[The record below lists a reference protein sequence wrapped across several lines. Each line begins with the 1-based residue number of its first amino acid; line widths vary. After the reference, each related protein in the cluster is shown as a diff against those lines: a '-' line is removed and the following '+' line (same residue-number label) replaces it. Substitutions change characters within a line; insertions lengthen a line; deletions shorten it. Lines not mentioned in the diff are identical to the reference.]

1 MFKKGLAEV
10 LGTFFLV
17 FIGTGTA
24 VLVGDTVGVLGIGL
38 AFGLSIMVAANTVGN
53 VSGAHLNPAVSLA
66 FYINKRMSLKE
77 LGVYVVAQLVGA
89 ILGSTLLRT
98 LLTMTDRGTDN
109 LAQTTYS
116 EITTAGAFIVEAL
129 LTFIVVFVVLSVTS
143 KNMGTSYNGLAIGL
157 TLTML
162 HFIGVPLTG
171 MSVNPVRSIS
181 PAIFVGGDAMSQL
194 WLYILAPLVGGLV
207 AAFVAKYLLNS
218 EEK

>member
-1 MFKKGLAEV
+1 MLKKGLAEV

-24 VLVGDTVGVLGIGL
+24 VLVGDSVGALGIGL
-38 AFGLSIMVAANTVGN
+38 AFGLAIMVSANTVGT

-66 FYINKRMSLKE
+66 MFVNKRMTLNE
-77 LGVYVVAQLVGA
+77 LITYVVAQLVGA
-89 ILGSTLLRT
+89 ILGSALLRT
-98 LLTMTDRGTDN
+98 LLTMTDLGTDN

-116 EITTAGAFIVEAL
+116 SITATGAFIVEAL
-129 LTFIVVFVVLSVTS
+129 LTFILVFVVLSVTS
-143 KNMGTSYNGLAIGL
+143 KKGSTSYNGLAIGL

-194 WLYILAPLVGGLV
+194 WLYILAPLVGGLI
-207 AAFVAKYLLNS
+207 AAFVAKYLLDS
-218 EEK
+218 EAN

>member
-1 MFKKGLAEV
+1 MLKKGLAEV

-38 AFGLSIMVAANTVGN
+38 AFGLSIMAAANTVGN

-129 LTFIVVFVVLSVTS
+129 LTFILVFVVLSVTS

>member
-129 LTFIVVFVVLSVTS
+129 LTFILVFVVLSVTS

-207 AAFVAKYLLNS
+207 AAVVAKYLLNS

>member
-24 VLVGDTVGVLGIGL
+24 VLVGDTVGVFGIGL

-53 VSGAHLNPAVSLA
+53 ISGAHLNPAVSLA
-66 FYINKRMSLKE
+66 MFINKRMSLNE
-77 LGVYVVAQLVGA
+77 MLTYFAAQLIGA
-89 ILGSTLLRT
+89 ILGSSVLRMLLS
-98 LLTMTDRGTDN
+98 MTDRGTDN

-116 EITTAGAFIVEAL
+116 EISTAGAFIVEAL
-129 LTFIVVFVVLSVTS
+129 LTFILVFVVLSVTS
-143 KNMGTSYNGLAIGL
+143 KKGETSYNGLAIGL

-171 MSVNPVRSIS
+171 MSVNPVRSIA
-181 PAIFVGGDAMSQL
+181 PALFVGGDAMSQL
-194 WLYILAPLVGGLV
+194 WLYIAAPLVGGIL
-207 AAFVAKYLLNS
+207 AAVVAKALLNT
-218 EEK
+218 EEN

>member
-1 MFKKGLAEV
+1 MLKKGLAEV

-129 LTFIVVFVVLSVTS
+129 LTFILVFVVLSVTS

>member
-38 AFGLSIMVAANTVGN
+38 AFGLAIMVAANTVGTI
-53 VSGAHLNPAVSLA
+53 SGAHLNPAVSLA
-66 FYINKRMSLKE
+66 MFINKRMSLNE
-77 LGVYVVAQLVGA
+77 MLTYFGAQLIGA
-89 ILGSTLLRT
+89 ILGSSLLRM
-98 LLTMTDRGTDN
+98 LLTMTDLGTDN

-116 EITTAGAFIVEAL
+116 EISTAGAFIVEVL
-129 LTFIVVFVVLSVTS
+129 LTFILVFVILSVTS
-143 KNMGTSYNGLAIGL
+143 KKGQTSYNGLTIGL

-171 MSVNPVRSIS
+171 MSANPVRSIS

-194 WLYILAPLVGGLV
+194 WLYILAPLVGGV
-207 AAFVAKYLLNS
+207 IAAFVAKYLLDT
-218 EEK
+218 EEN

>member
-38 AFGLSIMVAANTVGN
+38 AFGLSIMVSANTVGT

-66 FYINKRMSLKE
+66 MFINKRMSLQE
-77 LGVYVVAQLVGA
+77 MLTYFAAQLVGA
-89 ILGSTLLRT
+89 ILGSGLLRM
-98 LLTMTDRGTDN
+98 LLSMTDLGTDN

-116 EITTAGAFIVEAL
+116 DISTAGAFIVEAL
-129 LTFIVVFVVLSVTS
+129 LTFILVFVVLSVTS
-143 KNMGTSYNGLAIGL
+143 KKGETSYNGLAIGL

-181 PAIFVGGDAMSQL
+181 PAIFVFLYAMSQL
-194 WLYILAPLVGGLV
+194 WLYILAPLVGGII
-207 AAFVAKYLLNS
+207 AAFVAKFLLNT
-218 EEK
+218 EEN

>member
-38 AFGLSIMVAANTVGN
+38 AFGLSIMVSANTVGTI
-53 VSGAHLNPAVSLA
+53 SGAHLNPAVSLA
-66 FYINKRMSLKE
+66 MFINKRMSLQE
-77 LGVYVVAQLVGA
+77 MLTYFAAQLVGA
-89 ILGSTLLRT
+89 ILGSGLLRM
-98 LLTMTDRGTDN
+98 LLSMTDLGTDN

-116 EITTAGAFIVEAL
+116 DISTAGAFIVEAL
-129 LTFIVVFVVLSVTS
+129 LTFILVFVVLSVTS
-143 KNMGTSYNGLAIGL
+143 KKGETSYNGLAIGL

-194 WLYILAPLVGGLV
+194 WLYILAPLVGGII
-207 AAFVAKYLLNS
+207 AAFVAKFLLNT
-218 EEK
+218 EEN

>member
-129 LTFIVVFVVLSVTS
+129 LTFILVFVVLSVTS